1 MLSEGRV
8 RKTYSP
14 DFKLKAIKMVID
26 DCKTQKIVCE
36 ELDINIKVF
45 ERWLK
50 KYREIG
56 EDALKE
62 NRGTAKS
69 PNKGSHKKVASTLDE
84 RIEYLEAE
92 NAFLKK
98 TQEIKRRLGIKK

>member
-1 MLSEGRV
+1 MIKEGRV

-26 DCKTQKIVCE
+26 DCKTQKSVCM
-36 ELDINIKVF
+36 ELGINIKVF

-62 NRGTAKS
+62 NRGIAKS
-69 PNKGSHKKVASTLDE
+69 PNKGGIKKVPSSLEE
-84 RIEYLEAE
+84 RIEFLEAE

-98 TQEIKRRLGIKK
+98 HRR